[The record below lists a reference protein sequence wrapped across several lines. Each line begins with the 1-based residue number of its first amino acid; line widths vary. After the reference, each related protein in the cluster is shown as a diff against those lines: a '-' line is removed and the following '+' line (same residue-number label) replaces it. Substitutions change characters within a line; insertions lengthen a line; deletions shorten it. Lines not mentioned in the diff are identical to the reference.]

1 MTSFGRPLIFRFGAG
16 LTPTGDVQLICATNT
31 LDPVFWDA
39 SPRRLLA
46 SFVPG
51 QWQLASPTA
60 RQRRRQRLSTAS
72 SPVKSTTFG
81 PEGGGP
87 EGGDKDGHE
96 DGNEDGNEGG
106 DKRGDSSDQDSGFRI
121 QDPGSKIQRPEAQ
134 LPAAGDESSIP
145 SPAQSSGAPS
155 CSEIRIKPAVYQSS
169 RQARLWCK
177 AQARG
182 GPCAYC
188 NIACRWLEPQSVPRR
203 TPVSISPSRDAVI
216 RRTRAPLFVCAGRLE
231 GAIAR
236 KEPVSVSGKHRPRRV
251 SCGRPLTYIF

>member
-1 MTSFGRPLIFRFGAG
+1 MIRILAATLPQQPLPALWIDQRSGLATPCRGQLPLQVTEINGPIDLVDFIRPPLIFRFGAG

-87 EGGDKDGHE
+87 EGGDKDG
-96 DGNEDGNEGG
+96 NEDG
-106 DKRGDSSDQDSGFRI
+106 DKKGDSSDQDSGFRI
-121 QDPGSKIQRPEAQ
+121 QNSASRS
-134 LPAAGDESSIP
+134 PAA
-145 SPAQSSGAPS
+145 SGW
-155 CSEIRIKPAVYQSS
+155 R
-169 RQARLWCK
+169 
-177 AQARG
+177 
-182 GPCAYC
+182 
-188 NIACRWLEPQSVPRR
+188 
-203 TPVSISPSRDAVI
+203 
-216 RRTRAPLFVCAGRLE
+216 
-231 GAIAR
+231 
-236 KEPVSVSGKHRPRRV
+236 
-251 SCGRPLTYIF
+251 